1 MEKIIEFIK
10 KVFWYFI
17 VINIK
22 KEKIEYWEFND
33 SSIKE
38 IEKIWRNIIA
48 ELYLQWETTSAK
60 IVWKELS
67 KIVINYNS
75 KKKN

>member
-22 KEKIEYWEFND
+22 KEKIKYWEFND